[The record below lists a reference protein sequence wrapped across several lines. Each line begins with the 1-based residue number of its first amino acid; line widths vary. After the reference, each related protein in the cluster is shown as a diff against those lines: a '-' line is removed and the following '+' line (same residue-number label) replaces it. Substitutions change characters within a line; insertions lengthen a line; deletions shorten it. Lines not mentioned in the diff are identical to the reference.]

1 MCIKNAFYFYGQGL
15 GKKSNWVFFKK
26 LLESTTK
33 LPNFDTI
40 IVIKQER
47 NGLIYLYFKEK
58 KKKRKKKEKD

>member
-47 NGLIYLYFKEK
+47 NGLIYPLF
-58 KKKRKKKEKD
+58 